1 MKLLINKQVNPETNE
16 VILISTQV
24 LNESDYITY
33 DVIPD
38 PPVIEAREGY
48 TGRYIWNNETN
59 AVDVEYTKNPIT
71 TEERIVAMQEAID
84 ALVMGGI

>member
-16 VILISTQV
+16 VTLISTQA

-33 DVIPD
+33 EIVEAEP
-38 PPVIEAREGY
+38 IEAQEGF
-48 TGRYIWNNETN
+48 TGNYVYDNESN
-59 AVDVEYTKNPIT
+59 AVKIEYTKNPIT
-71 TEERIVAMQEAID
+71 TEERIAAMQEAID